1 MGLQEEFYSGGKRA
15 LMQLSPDGGVNDYGA
30 VVNHMMLIFLI
41 AEKRRV
47 NLQGKNSI
55 IFVNNDF

>member
-15 LMQLSPDGGVNDYGA
+15 LMHLSPDGGVNDYGA
-30 VVNHMMLIFLI
+30 VFNHMMLIFLI